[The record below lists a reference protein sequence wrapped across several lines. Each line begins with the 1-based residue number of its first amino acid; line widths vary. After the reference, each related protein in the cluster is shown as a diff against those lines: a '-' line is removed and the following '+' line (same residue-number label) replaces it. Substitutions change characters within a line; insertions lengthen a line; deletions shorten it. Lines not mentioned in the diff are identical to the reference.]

1 MMVAKQAAGKKVV
14 LDDIMPQVYDELH
27 RLASSYMRAEREG
40 HTLQPT
46 ALVHEAYLR
55 LMSQHSVDFN
65 NRSHLLGIAA
75 QMMRRILHTHEESRR
90 ANKRGG
96 EFTMVCLGDSA
107 EPAAAAEIAFS
118 EVDEALDCLARLNDR
133 QSQVAELRIFGG
145 LTIEEAAEYLHIS
158 PATAHRDWTSG
169 RLWLARELARL

>member
-1 MMVAKQAAGKKVV
+1 MVKFRQMMVAKQAAGKKVV

-75 QMMRRILHTHEESRR
+75 QMMRRILHTHEEKPAREQTWRR
-90 ANKRGG
+90 VHDG
-96 EFTMVCLGDSA
+96 M
-107 EPAAAAEIAFS
+107 P
-118 EVDEALDCLARLNDR
+118 
-133 QSQVAELRIFGG
+133 
-145 LTIEEAAEYLHIS
+145 
-158 PATAHRDWTSG
+158 G
-169 RLWLARELARL
+169 RLS

>member
-1 MMVAKQAAGKKVV
+1 MGPAREAPAKKIV
-14 LDDIMPQVYDELH
+14 LDEVMAEVYGELH
-27 RLASSYMRAEREG
+27 RLASSYMRNEREG

-55 LMSQHSVDFN
+55 LISQYSVDFS
-65 NRSHLLGIAA
+65 NRAHLLGIAA

-96 EFTMVCLGDSA
+96 EFTMVCLSDSA
-107 EPAAAAEIAFS
+107 EPSAAAGVAFS
-118 EVDEALDCLARLNDR
+118 EVDDALNCLSRLNDR

-145 LTIEEAAEYLHIS
+145 LTIEEAAEYLEIS
-158 PATAHRDWTSG
+158 PATAHRDWASG
-169 RLWLARELARL
+169 RLWLARELARR